1 MKNILVLLALVT
13 GVSAFSAENYNVK
26 VLATGGY
33 DYAKTLNGGVEAIYY
48 PKATKLND
56 KIYLKTGVGAK
67 VTGSYGLEGKKFLG
81 GTVDLVG
88 SALVGSEV
96 VEDLNVYGGLNLEVG
111 AKISKK
117 DAATT
122 TTTVATTETATTT
135 TTAATTETAT
145 TTTTSTDTSK
155 LGVGLD
161 LGAKVLL
168 GAEYKGFTVE
178 VGTGYPGAVSLGLGY
193 TF

>member
-1 MKNILVLLALVT
+1 MKKILVLLALVT

-33 DYAKTLNGGVEAIYY
+33 NYAKTLNGGVEAIYY
-48 PKATKLND
+48 PEATKLND

-67 VTGSYGLEGKKFLG
+67 VTVSYALEGKKILG
-81 GTVDLVG
+81 GTIDLVG

-111 AKISKK
+111 AKVSKK

-122 TTTVATTETATTT
+122 
-135 TTAATTETAT
+135 
-145 TTTTSTDTSK
+145 STDTPK
-155 LGVGLD
+155 LGVGID
-161 LGAKVLL
+161 LGAKALL
-168 GAEYKGFTVE
+168 GAEYKGFTAE
-178 VGTGYPGAVSLGLGY
+178 VGTGYPGVVSLGLGY

>member
-1 MKNILVLLALVT
+1 MKKILVLLALFT

-26 VLATGGY
+26 VLVTGGY
-33 DYAKTLNGGVEAIYY
+33 DYSKALNGGVEAIYY

-111 AKISKK
+111 AKVSKK

-122 TTTVATTETATTT
+122 
-135 TTAATTETAT
+135 
-145 TTTTSTDTSK
+145 STDKSK

-161 LGAKVLL
+161 LGAKALL
-168 GAEYKGFTVE
+168 GAEYKGFTAE
-178 VGTGYPGAVSLGLGY
+178 VGTGYPGIVSLGLGY

>member
-1 MKNILVLLALVT
+1 MKKILVLLALVT

-117 DAATT
+117 D
-122 TTTVATTETATTT
+122 V
-135 TTAATTETAT
+135 AT
-145 TTTTSTDTSK
+145 TTTTSTSTSK

-168 GAEYKGFTVE
+168 GAEYKGFTAE

>member
-1 MKNILVLLALVT
+1 MKKILVLLALVT

-48 PKATKLND
+48 PEATKLND

-117 DAATT
+117 DAAATT
-122 TTTVATTETATTT
+122 TTSTTSTTT

>member
-1 MKNILVLLALVT
+1 MKKILVLLSLFT

-33 DYAKTLNGGVEAIYY
+33 DYANTLNGGVEAIYY
-48 PKATKLND
+48 PEATKLND

-67 VTGSYGLEGKKFLG
+67 VTGSYALEGKKFLG

-111 AKISKK
+111 AKVSKK

-122 TTTVATTETATTT
+122 
-135 TTAATTETAT
+135 
-145 TTTTSTDTSK
+145 STDKSK

-168 GAEYKGFTVE
+168 GAEYKGFTAE
-178 VGTGYPGAVSLGLGY
+178 VGTGYPGIVSLGLGY

>member
-1 MKNILVLLALVT
+1 MKKILVLLALFT

-26 VLATGGY
+26 VLVTGGY
-33 DYAKTLNGGVEAIYY
+33 DYSKALNGGVEAIYY
-48 PKATKLND
+48 PKATKLNN

-67 VTGSYGLEGKKFLG
+67 VTGSYALGGKKFLG

-111 AKISKK
+111 ARVSKK

-122 TTTVATTETATTT
+122 S
-135 TTAATTETAT
+135 
-145 TTTTSTDTSK
+145 TTSTDKSK

-161 LGAKVLL
+161 LGAKALL
-168 GAEYKGFTVE
+168 GAEYKGFTAE

>member
-1 MKNILVLLALVT
+1 MKKILVLLALVT

-48 PKATKLND
+48 PEATKLND

-122 TTTVATTETATTT
+122 TTT
-135 TTAATTETAT
+135 AATTETAT

>member
-1 MKNILVLLALVT
+1 MKKILVLLALVT

-48 PKATKLND
+48 PKSTKLND

-135 TTAATTETAT
+135 TT
-145 TTTTSTDTSK
+145 STDTSK

>member
-1 MKNILVLLALVT
+1 MKKILVLLALVT

-111 AKISKK
+111 AKVSKK
-117 DAATT
+117 DASTT
-122 TTTVATTETATTT
+122 TETATTATTT
-135 TTAATTETAT
+135 TTAETAT

>member
-1 MKNILVLLALVT
+1 MKKILVLLALVT

-48 PKATKLND
+48 PKSTKLND

-122 TTTVATTETATTT
+122 TTT
-135 TTAATTETAT
+135 AA